1 MLYFPCVNNRIHMC
15 VLEMYAEFEKRKF
28 MIDSSINNKRTQLLR
43 DSAVL
48 YVVRLLL
55 PPPPPLLLL
64 LLLQVCKHLFVSFCC
79 GYIRMHSYWYDFKM
93 KTDKKTHSNEAR
105 YEIANRKGKA
115 ITEGE
120 KNERLR
126 LMFAHK

>member
-55 PPPPPLLLL
+55 PPPPLLLL

-79 GYIRMHSYWYDFKM
+79 GYIRMHSY
-93 KTDKKTHSNEAR
+93 
-105 YEIANRKGKA
+105 
-115 ITEGE
+115 
-120 KNERLR
+120 
-126 LMFAHK
+126 